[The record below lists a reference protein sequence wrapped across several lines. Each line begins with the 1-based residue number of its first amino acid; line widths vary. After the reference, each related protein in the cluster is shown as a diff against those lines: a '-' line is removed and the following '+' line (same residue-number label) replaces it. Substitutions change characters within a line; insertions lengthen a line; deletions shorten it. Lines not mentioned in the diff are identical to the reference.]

1 MKWSK
6 YSTLKSAKKV
16 VFEKVS
22 EVKDS
27 DDKVVKKA
35 YIVLTQKLFDSE
47 TGETLPD
54 SKIEYSLYDLESRK
68 VLHDSVIAKAK
79 AESDGLAQA
88 IKDFKK
94 L

>member
-54 SKIEYSLYDLESRK
+54 SKIEYSL
-68 VLHDSVIAKAK
+68 
-79 AESDGLAQA
+79 
-88 IKDFKK
+88 
-94 L
+94 

>member
-68 VLHDSVIAKAK
+68 ALHDSQLLQKQK
-79 AESDGLAQA
+79 QNQMD
-88 IKDFKK
+88 
-94 L
+94 